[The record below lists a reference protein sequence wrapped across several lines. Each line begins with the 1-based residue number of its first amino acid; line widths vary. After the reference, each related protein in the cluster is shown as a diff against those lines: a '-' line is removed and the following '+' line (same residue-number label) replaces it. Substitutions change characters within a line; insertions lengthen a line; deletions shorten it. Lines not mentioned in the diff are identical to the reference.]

1 MIKRKVLVFSG
12 AGVSKE
18 SGVETFRGLSGGIWN
33 DYDVRK
39 VADIRAWREDP
50 QLVIDFYNLR
60 RKDLDNVKPNQAH
73 LIIAELEKW
82 FDVTVVT
89 QNIDPLH
96 EMAGSTNILHLHGE
110 ITKLRS
116 DRDRRITQE
125 WVDDLKLGQLAI
137 DGSQLRPDVVWFGED
152 LDSDRIE
159 MTKRAAKEADVCII
173 IGTSMQVAP
182 ANGIPFLTPE
192 TCLLYYVDPGDKDFY
207 VSTFR
212 EYFFY
217 HIQEPAT
224 KGMEYMKKELLNVF
238 KIEE

>member
-1 MIKRKVLVFSG
+1 MTKRKILVFSG

-18 SGVETFRGLSGGIWN
+18 SGVETFRGLNGGIWN

-50 QLVIDFYNLR
+50 ELVIGFYNLR
-60 RKDLDNVKPNQAH
+60 RKDMGKVHPNQAH

-89 QNIDPLH
+89 QNIDNLH
-96 EMAGSTNILHLHGE
+96 ELAGSTNVIHLHGE

-116 DRDRRITQE
+116 DKNRKITQE
-125 WVDDLKLGQLAI
+125 WVGELELGQLAS
-137 DGSQLRPDVVWFGED
+137 DGSQLRPDVVWFGEE

-173 IGTSMQVAP
+173 IGTSMQVSP
-182 ANGIPFLTPE
+182 ANGIPFLTKE
-192 TCLLYYVDPGDKDFY
+192 TTLLYYVDPGDKDFDIP
-207 VSTFR
+207 TFR
-212 EYFFY
+212 KYFFY
-217 HIQEPAT
+217 HIQETAT
-224 KGMEYMKKELLNVF
+224 KGMGYMKKELFNVF
-238 KIEE
+238 KIKE